1 MTDEVYV
8 YFADLPPKIHE
19 MVCPC
24 DGGYNICINSRLS
37 QAAREQAYRHA
48 MWHIQNNDWE
58 KDDVELIEI
67 EAHRRE

>member
-1 MTDEVYV
+1 MTPDVFIYV
-8 YFADLPPKIHE
+8 VDLPPKISE

-24 DGGYNICINSRLS
+24 GADYCIYINARLS
-37 QAAREQAYRHA
+37 RSAQEKAYRHA